1 MLLDRKTLD
10 SSIILNEFNFMLNK
24 VNRRSEII
32 LNINDLPKN
41 TALIIVDMVN
51 SFATEGGE
59 LYSSNVK
66 YLVPS
71 IVELVKKFEE
81 RNMPII
87 AYRDAH
93 NINSPEFN
101 GFPSHSLEGTYGS
114 ELVDELKEIDSI
126 ISVFKNST
134 NGFIAK
140 NPYEILEG
148 KYTNF
153 VVVGCCSDI
162 CIYQLSL
169 TLKTYFNQLDIES
182 SIIIPTNM
190 VTTFNNENHNSKI
203 CDIISFYSMFIN
215 GLNVVGNI
223 K

>member
-1 MLLDRKTLD
+1 MLLDRKNLD

-24 VNRRSEII
+24 VNTRSEIV

-59 LYSSNVK
+59 LYSNNVK
-66 YLVPS
+66 DLIPS
-71 IVELVKKFEE
+71 IVELAKKFEE

-87 AYRDAH
+87 AYRDSH
-93 NINSPEFN
+93 NINSPEFHS
-101 GFPSHSLEGTYGS
+101 FPSHSLQGTYGS
-114 ELVDELKEIDSI
+114 ELVDELKEINSI
-126 ISVFKNST
+126 ISVLKNST
-134 NGFIAK
+134 NGCIAK

-148 KYTNF
+148 KYTSF
-153 VVVGCCSDI
+153 VIVGCCSDI
-162 CIYQLSL
+162 CIYQLAL

-182 SIIIPTNM
+182 SIIIPTKL
-190 VTTFNNENHNSKI
+190 VTTFNAVNHNA
-203 CDIISFYSMFIN
+203 DIYDTIFFYSMIVN
-215 GLNVVGNI
+215 GIDIVGDI